1 MGFAFEDGT
10 GLPIIVDPSSPGGWQ
25 PPPPP
30 VALQPEPAAAPSPEV
45 AIGDIM
51 LRVQRFADETA
62 EEAQHK
68 ARTIIANAQLEAA
81 SIVSRARREAE
92 EIATQSALPVAPEA
106 ITNLCSAIEEFAGT
120 NRILVDEL
128 VQLRQALVGSYANTP
143 VSSTAQVSVVPPNT
157 QWTPPTDQWTPP
169 APTDQWSS
177 PPSEQWTPPAP
188 TDQWSSPPAD
198 QQIWPSSAGQ
208 WAPPPDR

>member
-1 MGFAFEDGT
+1 M
-10 GLPIIVDPSSPGGWQ
+10 V
-25 PPPPP
+25 
-30 VALQPEPAAAPSPEV
+30 
-45 AIGDIM
+45 
-51 LRVQRFADETA
+51 RVQRFADETA

-92 EIATQSALPVAPEA
+92 EIAAQSALPVAPEA

-143 VSSTAQVSVVPPNT
+143 VSSAADVSVVPPTT
-157 QWTPPTDQWTPP
+157 QWTPPAAEQWAPPTDQWTPP
-169 APTDQWSS
+169 SDQWNT
-177 PPSEQWTPPAP
+177 PPPDQQTPRPADPWNPPTGQWTPP
-188 TDQWSSPPAD
+188 TD
-198 QQIWPSSAGQ
+198 
-208 WAPPPDR
+208 R

>member
-10 GLPIIVDPSSPGGWQ
+10 GLPIIVDPANPGGWQ
-25 PPPPP
+25 PPPP
-30 VALQPEPAAAPSPEV
+30 VALQPEPAPAPPVALQPEPAPSPEV

-51 LRVQRFADETA
+51 VRVQRFADETA

-92 EIATQSALPVAPEA
+92 EIAAQSALPVAPEA

-143 VSSTAQVSVVPPNT
+143 VSSAAEVSVVPPTT
-157 QWTPPTDQWTPP
+157 QWTPPTDQWNP
-169 APTDQWSS
+169 PTDQQA
-177 PPSEQWTPPAP
+177 PPQT
-188 TDQWSSPPAD
+188 
-198 QQIWPSSAGQ
+198 GQ
-208 WAPPPDR
+208 WAPSAGPWTTPTDR